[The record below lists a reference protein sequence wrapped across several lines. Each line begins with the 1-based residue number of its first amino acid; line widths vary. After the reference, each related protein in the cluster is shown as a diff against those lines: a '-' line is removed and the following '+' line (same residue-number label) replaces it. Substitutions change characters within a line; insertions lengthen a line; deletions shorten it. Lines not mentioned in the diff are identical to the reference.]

1 MASPC
6 VNCSLAPTHLCQGWT
21 VKYCFTSLEHDLTKN
36 KTQPIS
42 FGGTYSTNCT
52 TMNKILAFMID
63 RSTPWSCDMRQGSNY
78 GTDRQKGNTFTFDS
92 HCTWAWLQHF
102 GNIYSWDSLWDAKWI
117 LLMTG
122 LHSYH
127 NLCPGLLWNFLKAII
142 LSHELFYIADL
153 HHYSLYPRSICK
165 TIWTN
170 SWDWFLLKKNCT
182 SR

>member
-1 MASPC
+1 VVCRTHHLGHGPCGCFLSECCTDGESMASPC

-92 HCTWAWLQHF
+92 HCT
-102 GNIYSWDSLWDAKWI
+102 
-117 LLMTG
+117 
-122 LHSYH
+122 
-127 NLCPGLLWNFLKAII
+127 
-142 LSHELFYIADL
+142 
-153 HHYSLYPRSICK
+153 
-165 TIWTN
+165 
-170 SWDWFLLKKNCT
+170 
-182 SR
+182 